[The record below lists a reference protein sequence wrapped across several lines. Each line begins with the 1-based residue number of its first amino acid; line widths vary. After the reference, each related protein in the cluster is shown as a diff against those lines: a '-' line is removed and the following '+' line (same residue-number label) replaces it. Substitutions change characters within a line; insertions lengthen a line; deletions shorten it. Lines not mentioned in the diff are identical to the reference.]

1 MITFDSILVSD
12 KIIARGD
19 RTLKSFT
26 LKIVEDTSVRTFIR
40 QFNTD
45 FDVSMFGTS
54 AAQDSFNHINIPLQA
69 NNISYD
75 MTFAGIAFEAKLDCM
90 SAAIKQKKDG
100 TYMTTYTF
108 TFVKEL
114 DPAVDGIISATFK
127 NKYVDEKGKKQL
139 TQYATTLDK
148 K

>member
-1 MITFDSILVSD
+1 MITFDSMLVSD
-12 KIIARGD
+12 KTIARGD

-26 LKIVEDTSVRTFIR
+26 LKIVEDTSVRTFIK
-40 QFNTD
+40 QFHAD

-69 NNISYD
+69 NNISYN
-75 MTFAGIAFEAKLDCM
+75 MTFAGIAFEAKLDSM

-127 NKYVDEKGKKQL
+127 NKYVDENGKKQL

-148 K
+148 I

>member
-1 MITFDSILVSD
+1 MITFDSMLVSD
-12 KIIARGD
+12 KTIARGD

-26 LKIVEDTSVRTFIR
+26 LKIVEDTSVRTFIK
-40 QFNTD
+40 QFNTE

-75 MTFAGIAFEAKLDCM
+75 VTFAGIAFEAKLNSV
-90 SAAIKQKKDG
+90 SAVVKRKKDG

>member
-12 KIIARGD
+12 KIIARGE
-19 RTLKSFT
+19 RTFKSFT
-26 LKIVEDTSVRTFIR
+26 LKVIEDTSVRTFIK
-40 QFNTD
+40 QFHND
-45 FDVSMFGTS
+45 FDTSLFGTS
-54 AAQDSFNHINIPLQA
+54 AAQDDFNHINIPLQA
-69 NNISYD
+69 KNISYD
-75 MTFAGIAFEAKLDCM
+75 VNFAGIAFEAKLDSM
-90 SAAIKQKKDG
+90 SAAIRRKKDG

-114 DPAVDGIISATFK
+114 DPAVDGVISATFK

>member
-1 MITFDSILVSD
+1 MITFESMLVSD

-19 RTLKSFT
+19 RTLKSFA
-26 LKIVEDTSVRTFIR
+26 LKIIEDTSLRSFIK
-40 QFNTD
+40 QFNAD
-45 FDVSMFGTS
+45 FDVSMFGAC

-69 NNISYD
+69 NNILYD
-75 MTFAGIAFEAKLDCM
+75 MTFAGIAFEAKLDSV
-90 SAAIKQKKDG
+90 SAVIRQKKDG

-114 DPAVDGIISATFK
+114 DPTVDGVISATFK
-127 NKYVDEKGKKQL
+127 NKHVDENGKKQL

>member
-1 MITFDSILVSD
+1 MITFDSMLVSD
-12 KIIARGD
+12 KTIARGD
-19 RTLKSFT
+19 RTLKCFA
-26 LKIVEDTSVRTFIR
+26 LKVVEDTSVRTLIK
-40 QFNTD
+40 QFNAD
-45 FDVSMFGTS
+45 FNVSLFSTS
-54 AAQDSFNHINIPLQA
+54 AAQDDFDHINIPLQA
-69 NNISYD
+69 KNISYN
-75 MTFAGIAFEAKLDCM
+75 MTFAGIAFEAKLNSV
-90 SAAIKQKKDG
+90 SAVVKQKKDG

-148 K
+148 V